1 MKRKLATIALMVTI
15 MFTMCIGSTI
25 TSWAASNL
33 SSVENAVRTALNS
46 YKAEQTTS
54 DGDLM
59 FFVYDLLPDDMKSSE
74 IEVYRQHFEA
84 ATTEKDGQIQFLYH
98 D

>member
-33 SSVENAVRTALNS
+33 SSVENAVR
-46 YKAEQTTS
+46 
-54 DGDLM
+54 DGFKQL
-59 FFVYDLLPDDMKSSE
+59 
-74 IEVYRQHFEA
+74 
-84 ATTEKDGQIQFLYH
+84 
-98 D
+98 